1 MDKKVLSKE
10 ELQKLKDFQTK
21 EDSLV
26 ILFGQIAYQQHSLE
40 EEQDRAIEEKEKFNK
55 ERLEFASNLT
65 SKYGNG
71 TINIDTGDCV
81 PHVTS
86 LG

>member
-71 TINIDTGDCV
+71 TINIDTGEITPVD
-81 PHVTS
+81 
-86 LG
+86 

>member
-21 EDSLV
+21 EDNLV

-65 SKYGNG
+65 SRYGNG
-71 TINIDTGDCV
+71 TINIDTGEI
-81 PHVTS
+81 TS
-86 LG
+86 TD